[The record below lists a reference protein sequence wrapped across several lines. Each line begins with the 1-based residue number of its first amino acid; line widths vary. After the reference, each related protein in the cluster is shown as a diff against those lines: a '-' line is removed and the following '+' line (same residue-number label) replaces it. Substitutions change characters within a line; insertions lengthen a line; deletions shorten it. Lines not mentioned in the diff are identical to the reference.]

1 MEGKNGCAN
10 KVTRVIMHNNVDVI
24 QYFRN
29 NSGIKKYIIKTA
41 HPHPEGGNGTV
52 FVFSPYFVLK
62 YIGKYRKKYFGKI
75 KPV

>member
-1 MEGKNGCAN
+1 MEGKKWLC
-10 KVTRVIMHNNVDVI
+10 KQSDQSNNAQI

-75 KPV
+75 KLV